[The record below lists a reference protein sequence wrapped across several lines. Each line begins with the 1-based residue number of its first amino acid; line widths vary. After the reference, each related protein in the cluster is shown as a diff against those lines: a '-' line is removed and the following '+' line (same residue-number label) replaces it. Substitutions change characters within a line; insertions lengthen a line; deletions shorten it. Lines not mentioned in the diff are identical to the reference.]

1 MIAFFRDGRPS
12 VGVYLTSPP
21 LSLEAALRMAVIGAR
36 FFGSPMPR
44 LITSSPRSRRIRASS
59 LSLSVGDSA
68 IDRASR
74 LRLMRQHLAG
84 ARPVDAGWDP
94 PPGEHHPP

>member
-1 MIAFFRDGRPS
+1 MMAFLSEGSPS
-12 VGVYLTSPP
+12 VGVYLMSPP
-21 LSLEAALRMAVIGAR
+21 LSCEAALKMAVIGAR
-36 FFGSPMPR
+36 FLGSPIPR
-44 LITSSPRSRRIRASS
+44 LITSSPRSCRMRASS